1 MRSQDSS
8 IASLLSDLKA
18 RLQPLSDTPRLDA
31 QVLLAH
37 ILDKPRPW
45 LLSHPDEFFTP
56 SQAENLALAAS
67 RLVAGEP
74 LPYVIGHWE
83 FYGLDFQ
90 VNPHVLI
97 PRPETELLIE
107 HALDW
112 LRTHPKRC
120 WAADIGTGSGCIAV
134 SLAAKLPDLQ
144 VLASDISLPAL
155 SVAKTNARKHGVVDR
170 IEFIQADLLDF
181 APAAPFDLICA
192 NLPYIPTTSLPTL
205 SITKQEPILAVDGGI
220 NGLELIHRMLLQARG
235 CLAVGGLMLLE
246 IEATEGLHVQEL
258 VRNIFKDAQ
267 VLVYPDLAGHDR
279 LLEIQLSD

>member
-8 IASLLSDLKA
+8 IASLLSDLQA

-31 QVLLAH
+31 QVLLAY

-45 LLSHPDEFFTP
+45 LLSHPDEFLTP
-56 SQAENLALAAS
+56 SQEKNFALAAS

-112 LRTHPKRC
+112 LRSHPKRR

-134 SLAAKLPDLQ
+134 SMAAKLPDLQ

-155 SVAKTNARKHGVVDR
+155 SVAKTNARKHGVAGR

-192 NLPYIPTTSLPTL
+192 NLPYIPTASLPTL
-205 SITKQEPILAVDGGI
+205 SIPNHEPILALDGGI

-246 IEATEGLHVQEL
+246 IEATEGLHVQAL
-258 VRNIFKDAQ
+258 ACNIFKDAQ